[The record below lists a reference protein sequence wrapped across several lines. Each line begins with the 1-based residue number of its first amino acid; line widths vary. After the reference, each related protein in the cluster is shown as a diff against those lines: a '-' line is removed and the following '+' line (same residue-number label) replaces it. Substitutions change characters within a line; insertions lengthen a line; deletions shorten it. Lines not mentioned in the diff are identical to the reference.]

1 MRFLILLL
9 TLGLLAVSAS
19 TAALADEGEINVI
32 EAKAESQFP
41 DGIRFSVIAESPGV
55 IDEIRVFFKKVD
67 QSDRS
72 AYRSF
77 DFEPGNSVT
86 GESLLPAS
94 GGNDYFPPGTKIE
107 YSFEVRD
114 KAGGVVRTDDVE
126 FVYEDNRFEWLTVS
140 DGLITVYY
148 YGEYV
153 EERAKVILEAADEA
167 LKRMLPVLGI
177 NPTEPLRIVSYN
189 NYRHMSSALPFRS
202 QAVREGLQT
211 QGMAF
216 SDERVL
222 LVHGFDPTV
231 TGTTSH
237 EFVHLLVAEAAG
249 GTSAA
254 VPSWLNEGLA
264 EYGNIDPTDDYDA
277 ALRYGIFTR
286 RIRPLWFQ
294 GAFGGTPEDIIIAY
308 GQGRSVVRYMIREYG
323 EPRMAE
329 LFQALQ
335 RTPDIDRALLEVY
348 GMDQFGLDSAW
359 RESLGLDALPS
370 PEELERQLQESSS
383 ETDEE
388 PVADDATEPSAGDS
402 DEPASGADTA
412 AESAPE
418 PTAGSESQP
427 AAPASAEGE
436 GEDSDAD
443 PVSPGGC
450 SAPVHDGTG
459 SIAASMGMLALLASP
474 AGLVILPALRRRW
487 PFS

>member
-1 MRFLILLL
+1 MRFLFLLL
-9 TLGLLAVSAS
+9 TFGLLAVFSL
-19 TAALADEGEINVI
+19 TVALADEGDINVV

-41 DGIRFSVIAESPGV
+41 DGIRFSVTAESPGL
-55 IDEIRVFFKKVD
+55 IDEIRVFFKKID

-77 DFEPGNSVT
+77 DIEPGQFVT

-114 KAGGVVRTDDVE
+114 KAGGVVRTEDEE
-126 FVYEDNRFEWLTVS
+126 FVYEDNRFEWLTVNK
-140 DGLITVYY
+140 DLITVYY

-153 EERAKVILEAADEA
+153 EERARVILEAAEQAMD
-167 LKRMLPVLGI
+167 RMLPVLGI
-177 NPTEPLRIVSYN
+177 NPTVPLRIVSYN

-286 RIRPLWFQ
+286 RVRPLWFQ

-308 GQGRSVVRYMIREYG
+308 GQGRSVVRYMIREFG

-329 LFQALQ
+329 LFRALQ

-370 PEELERQLQESSS
+370 PEELESQLQASEADPDPDVDAGAE
-383 ETDEE
+383 ETDI
-388 PVADDATEPSAGDS
+388 
-402 DEPASGADTA
+402 GAP
-412 AESAPE
+412 APE
-418 PTAGSESQP
+418 AEVEEAVAEAAAPEEQAQP
-427 AAPASAEGE
+427 APDAA
-436 GEDSDAD
+436 GEDAREENDAD

-450 SAPVHDGTG
+450 SAPVHGGSG
-459 SIAASMGMLALLASP
+459 SIATSVGMLALLASP
-474 AGLVILPALRRRW
+474 AGLIILPALRRRW

>member
-9 TLGLLAVSAS
+9 TLGILAVFAS
-19 TAALADEGEINVI
+19 TAALADEGDINVI

-41 DGIRFSVIAESPGV
+41 DGIRFSVTAESPGL

-114 KAGGVVRTDDVE
+114 KAGGVVRTEGVE
-126 FVYEDNRFEWLTVS
+126 FVYEDNRFEWLTVN

-153 EERAKVILEAADEA
+153 EGRAKVILEAANQA
-167 LKRMLPVLGI
+167 LERMLPVLGI

-286 RIRPLWFQ
+286 RVRPLWYQ
-294 GAFGGTPEDIIIAY
+294 GTFGGTPEDIIIAY

-335 RTPDIDRALLEVY
+335 RTLDIDRALLEVY

-359 RESLGLDALPS
+359 RESLGLDPLPS
-370 PEELERQLQESSS
+370 PEELEQQLEGSSS
-383 ETDEE
+383 GVDEE
-388 PVADDATEPSAGDS
+388 PVAD
-402 DEPASGADTA
+402 EPA
-412 AESAPE
+412 
-418 PTAGSESQP
+418 AGSESHP
-427 AAPASAEGE
+427 AAAPASAEGE
-436 GEDSDAD
+436 GEESDAD

-450 SAPVHDGTG
+450 STPVHGGAG
-459 SIAASMGMLALLASP
+459 SVAASMGMLALLASP
-474 AGLVILPALRRRW
+474 AGLLFFPALRRRW